1 MTNWL
6 TETLWHSRHLKHSR
20 HSGTWTPETLK
31 GLEHFRHLKGT
42 WALKALGHL
51 GARALKAL
59 GHPRHSR
66 HFNEQSL
73 KKRKVHPLKISEFLP
88 SQEILNQVPSYYM
101 HNRYLVHCAIRDIT
115 YWFKWIVQTLQF
127 SKFLRML
134 LQSCKNNCLSRFVIL
149 IT

>member
-1 MTNWL
+1 M
-6 TETLWHSRHLKHSR
+6 
-20 HSGTWTPETLK
+20 
-31 GLEHFRHLKGT
+31 
-42 WALKALGHL
+42 ALKALKALKALGHLNTWNIERTRALQALEGHLGTQSTRALGHL